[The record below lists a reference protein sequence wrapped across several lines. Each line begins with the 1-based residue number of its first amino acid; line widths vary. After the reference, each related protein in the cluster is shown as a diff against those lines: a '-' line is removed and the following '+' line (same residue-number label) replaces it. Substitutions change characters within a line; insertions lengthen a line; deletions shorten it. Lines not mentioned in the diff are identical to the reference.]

1 MYHQALVADKSQCQD
16 LSPGSSDPKGHM
28 LFKHFYG
35 SLETTGRIIQGQG
48 LRARGGHQC
57 LTNVKAGRKRVE
69 ERKPPGASQADW
81 AKHLGLS
88 AHACNLCPPRGL
100 ESVSQLCHRGD
111 SNRFPL
117 SSVPVP
123 SPVR

>member
-1 MYHQALVADKSQCQD
+1 MYHQALIADKSQCQD

-69 ERKPPGASQADW
+69 ERKPPEPARQT
-81 AKHLGLS
+81 GLS
-88 AHACNLCPPRGL
+88 VWGFLLMRAICAHREARSLCLSFATVETQIGSRSLLCLFPPL
-100 ESVSQLCHRGD
+100 
-111 SNRFPL
+111 
-117 SSVPVP
+117 
-123 SPVR
+123 